1 MESEK
6 LSYGKKEE
14 RKDGVSLA
22 ETVYLWKFI
31 RMCHKTHFKLPNC
44 QLWA

>member
-1 MESEK
+1 MEEK
-6 LSYGKKEE
+6 KD
-14 RKDGVSLA
+14 KDGVSQV

-31 RMCHKTHFKLPNC
+31 RMCHKAYFRLSNC